1 MAQEI
6 LDFSSTIFRQESSQ
20 KRLLG
25 QELKD
30 LCDSDCDIFTIVLK
44 DVF

>member
-1 MAQEI
+1 MTQEI
-6 LDFSSTIFRQESSQ
+6 LDFPGAIFRQEGSQ
-20 KRLLG
+20 KGLLG

-30 LCDSDCDIFTIVLK
+30 FRDSYRDIFLIIFK

>member
-6 LDFSSTIFRQESSQ
+6 LDFSSAVFRQEGSQ
-20 KRLLG
+20 KGLLG

-30 LCDSDCDIFTIVLK
+30 LCDSDCDIFLMMFK
-44 DVF
+44 DIF